1 MTDSTTSRRGSRA
14 SRLPLNDFITTFTNG
29 KSAACYTCKIRK
41 VRCETIES
49 VPGAEEITSS
59 SAKCANCQRL
69 GFQCGWRSSESGE
82 PYVPPPKRRRTIGQR
97 RQRSSHAIDTDP
109 PSTADRPLLET
120 DANGEDGRQSSSTPQ
135 PLIVSLSRPLPA
147 TDAPEHQL
155 EESESSGG
163 SQHQSSGVVT
173 SPVTLDLSF
182 DLGFDSQYLDFDL
195 AGEGLGD
202 FLPFPNIDNSFLD
215 LPEAINGSST
225 SAWQPDNDGPTTAH
239 SDSLPQSLG
248 NPSSVINDDNRHLVQ
263 HYLEVIKGYSKV
275 DDRSKESNNL
285 FVSAFAQ
292 SLTFPPLLYAILAFS
307 ASHLSIKD
315 PVYSGQASE
324 FNRLAEETFQEFK
337 GTHEANIT
345 SLLSALFVRIKQVHV
360 MGGSVDILFA
370 LIAAVVDIVSTK
382 DGERALAD
390 PNSLVRR
397 IILRLALLDARAT
410 CFQLGGGQLVKLLR
424 RSPSLSSIFNFN
436 SSNTST
442 PPYGAAMSLLR
453 ADLFRNRVGELDTR
467 LRKQLDAEFVI
478 GAPIRTEEIK
488 SLYDNIQRELDRC
501 HRDIAHSRR
510 DRGLDFVTDEI
521 LDSAE
526 YNFYV
531 VSSALHSSL
540 LYLYQVYPLPFFN
553 QSKSISEIFH
563 HQLKI
568 QRDPSHA
575 NSPSSI
581 LPSSIFLAGLS
592 TSDPIHRDW
601 VLRILKDGETWGLYI
616 RKTRKLLETIFKMQ
630 AGGDKVDI
638 CYAMDQVTGRFLI

>member
-1 MTDSTTSRRGSRA
+1 MADVTTSRRGSR
-14 SRLPLNDFITTFTNG
+14 
-29 KSAACYTCKIRK
+29 AACYTCKIRK
-41 VRCETIES
+41 VRCETVEPP
-49 VPGAEEITSS
+49 PGAEENSPSTI
-59 SAKCANCQRL
+59 KCANCQRL
-69 GFQCGWRSSESGE
+69 GFQCGWRSSASGE

-97 RQRSSHAIDTDP
+97 RQRSSHATATKT
-109 PSTADRPLLET
+109 PSTADGPLPEA
-120 DANGEDGRQSSSTPQ
+120 DASGQGDKQSSSAPH
-135 PLIVSLSRPLPA
+135 PLIVSMPRPKPV
-147 TDAPEHQL
+147 TDTPEL
-155 EESESSGG
+155 RPGRSESSDDP
-163 SQHQSSGVVT
+163 QRQSSGVST
-173 SPVTLDLSF
+173 SPVALDLSF

-202 FLPFPNIDNSFLD
+202 FLPFSNIDNSFLD
-215 LPEAINGSST
+215 LPEAINESST
-225 SAWQPDNDGPTTAH
+225 SAWQPAHDGSSTPH
-239 SDSLPQSLG
+239 SDSLPRASGDLSSL
-248 NPSSVINDDNRHLVQ
+248 INDENRHLVQ

-275 DDRSKESNNL
+275 DDRTKESNNL
-285 FVSAFAQ
+285 FVSAFTQ

-307 ASHLSIKD
+307 ASHLSIRD
-315 PVYSGQASE
+315 PVYSQQASTL
-324 FNRLAEETFQEFK
+324 NRLAEETFQEFK
-337 GTHEANIT
+337 ETHETDIT

-360 MGGSVDILFA
+360 MGGSVDTLFA
-370 LIAAVVDIVSTK
+370 LIGAVVDIVSTK

-410 CFQLGGGQLVKLLR
+410 CFQLGGGHLVNLLR
-424 RSPSLSSIFNFN
+424 QSPSLSSIFNFN

-453 ADLFRNRVGELDTR
+453 ADLYRNRVGELDTR
-467 LRKQLDAEFVI
+467 LRKQLDAEFVT

-488 SLYDNIQRELDRC
+488 SLYEDIQCELDRC
-501 HRDIAHSRR
+501 HRDIAHSRKGQ
-510 DRGLDFVTDEI
+510 GLDLATNEV

-553 QSKSISEIFH
+553 QHNSISEIFY

-581 LPSSIFLAGLS
+581 LPSSIFLAALS

-601 VLRILKDGETWGLYI
+601 VLRTLKDGETWGLYI